1 MYETTTEVPQAR
13 STDPLTSKIASARV
27 NTEAVRSAILNY
39 LEAND
44 VSDVWQI
51 SHGTGIKETTVS
63 SQMRPLAR
71 RGLVHEAGM
80 RPSDETGR
88 YRIVWAF
95 GPGEGDPLD
104 QTPIVKRGRIKTS
117 DRIQFR
123 PFTMADFQKMAEEA
137 KNDPELFLVVLNRE
151 ILEGVW

>member
-1 MYETTTEVPQAR
+1 MYDTTEIPQAR
-13 STDPLTSKIASARV
+13 STDPLTSKMAAACV
-27 NTEAVRSAILNY
+27 NTEAVWNAILNY

-44 VSDVWQI
+44 FSDVWQI
-51 SHGTGIKETTVS
+51 SQGTGIKESTVS

-71 RGLVHEAGM
+71 KGLVHEAGM

-95 GPGEGDPLD
+95 GPCEGDPLD

-117 DRIQFR
+117 DRIQFK
-123 PFTMADFQKMAEEA
+123 PFTPHEIEEMNKKA
-137 KNDPELFLVVLNRE
+137 QYLDTFTELLNAAVLDR
-151 ILEGVW
+151 VF